1 MEDEQECNI
10 GVVSEENVSEILSN
24 KSYREKPLKTV
35 SLCDKT
41 TSALIDSGCD
51 VCLIANDFFNELS
64 APINQNMNIA
74 LTGIGYAKVYSRG
87 ATTLDILIDN
97 HKYKNVN
104 FYIVPK
110 DSIPWKVILGN
121 TFLRNVLTCMKDCEV
136 WFTPTDDNF
145 MSCMMSS
152 YDELC
157 DFPDINHILDERVK
171 NEVQNLVTNYQP
183 QQIKEAPIQMK
194 IILKDDIPIRS
205 SPRRISQT
213 EQGEVEKQIK
223 EWLDRG
229 VIQQK
234 MK

>member
-1 MEDEQECNI
+1 
-10 GVVSEENVSEILSN
+10 
-24 KSYREKPLKTV
+24 
-35 SLCDKT
+35 
-41 TSALIDSGCD
+41 
-51 VCLIANDFFNELS
+51 
-64 APINQNMNIA
+64 
-74 LTGIGYAKVYSRG
+74 
-87 ATTLDILIDN
+87 
-97 HKYKNVN
+97 
-104 FYIVPK
+104 
-110 DSIPWKVILGN
+110 
-121 TFLRNVLTCMKDCEV
+121 MKDCEV
-136 WFTPTDDNF
+136 WFAPTDDNF

-205 SPRRISQT
+205 SPRRISLT